1 MHEISG
7 KCPCPVRMFLICLIN
22 SHAVATYQAGDR
34 FHITSSLYLQIFF
47 TFSPFCYMLHINIQY
62 KHWRK
67 TGLNSKGERI
77 CKTSGLGIKSEAHVC
92 MILVRCI
99 KTTGAPK
106 YYLHHRYLLR
116 VLFKMSLNLFFAFLN
131 DCSILIKKIQWH
143 S

>member
-1 MHEISG
+1 MRYLENVLVLFECSWYVWLIRMLSPHTRQGTVFTLHHHFICRFSLPSPLFVTCYIS
-7 KCPCPVRMFLICLIN
+7 
-22 SHAVATYQAGDR
+22 
-34 FHITSSLYLQIFF
+34 
-47 TFSPFCYMLHINIQY
+47 IQY
-62 KHWRK
+62 KHWRQ

-106 YYLHHRYLLR
+106 YYLHHRYLLK

-131 DCSILIKKIQWH
+131 DCSILIKKI
-143 S
+143 